1 MKDVQNAIYSIVET
15 RGKECYCILCH
26 AIDIAVEH
34 QPNMPQMQ
42 FICNEVCK
50 RTQKTD
56 SCCCFQSAEPCDKG
70 YLAKRKPRYAAPLLD
85 WWSTNRERT
94 DLFDFGKALGW
105 PTKRSIT
112 LLSATVCFDIVCFTP
127 PHVTCSKSFHRRCPV
142 QSTRQASVTISVCP
156 DWGQI
161 PDCHSGKAHYRSIRF
176 CGLTI
181 PFNNW
186 TGSNRYVFVCVS
198 QQ

>member
-70 YLAKRKPRYAAPLLD
+70 YLAKRKMRYAAPLLD

-127 PHVTCSKSFHRRCPV
+127 PACNVQQIFSSQVSCPV
-142 QSTRQASVTISVCP
+142 YETGICNNLSLSRLGTDSWLPFWKSAL
-156 DWGQI
+156 QI
-161 PDCHSGKAHYRSIRF
+161 NTLLRADNP
-176 CGLTI
+176 
-181 PFNNW
+181 
-186 TGSNRYVFVCVS
+186 V
-198 QQ
+198 